1 MIHAM
6 RIQLSYMS
14 TASKCLT
21 GLVVAGGLA
30 ACGTTVSPGSTTTTA
45 THAVPTSQCVA
56 GRHITQRVVTTHYV
70 MVLDLGPPQEMYSQ
84 AQVAS
89 HTLTKAQ
96 MANGEV
102 MISGTMVPYPGMSM
116 SGMAGMSTTTTAKSS
131 RMSGMA
137 GMAGMSTTTT
147 AKSSRMSG
155 MAGMAGMSTT
165 TTAKSSRMSGMA
177 GMAGMSSTTL
187 RAAMPASDYLHL
199 EVHVCS
205 RSTGKV
211 VTGGHPSITVVDNT
225 AHDMSTTVP
234 VAVMEGIKAGAVDY
248 HYGNNVIMPPGRHFT
263 VKVVF
268 GSDTATFHVS
278 TPAA

>member
-1 MIHAM
+1 M
-6 RIQLSYMS
+6 
-14 TASKCLT
+14 
-21 GLVVAGGLA
+21 
-30 ACGTTVSPGSTTTTA
+30 
-45 THAVPTSQCVA
+45 A

-131 RMSGMA
+131 
-137 GMAGMSTTTT
+137 GMS
-147 AKSSRMSG
+147 
-155 MAGMAGMSTT
+155 
-165 TTAKSSRMSGMA
+165 
-177 GMAGMSSTTL
+177 GMAGMSSTTS

-234 VAVMEGIKAGAVDY
+234 VAVMEGIKAGVVDY